1 MYEKSTK
8 CMENEVWLELIE
20 GQDLICINGLV
31 RIFRELTKHQRLK
44 CKTRIC
50 HFISCLVT
58 TVFCSILELAL
69 K

>member
-50 HFISCLVT
+50 HFI
-58 TVFCSILELAL
+58 
-69 K
+69 